1 MKKKVRFQ
9 DQPTLNWQ
17 YRAAVAKEVNRL
29 TKIQK
34 DLFSLSS
41 TLSLSSTQDRR
52 WDSSVSPTTPPQARP
67 SSQIMQ
73 TSSSSTLSDD
83 LRQLL
88 LGEIS
93 SSSSLGA
100 SSSVRMNDKSSKSNR
115 NNYSP
120 PSIPLRKEST
130 DSLRKAIVGGEKGP
144 SSSSSSSSS
153 SPSIPT
159 VTTPYSN
166 IYITKRNHS
175 FSTIEMIN
183 KDQKYTAIKTT
194 R

>member
-9 DQPTLNWQ
+9 EQPTLNWQ
-17 YRAAVAKEVNRL
+17 YKAAVAKEVNRL
-29 TKIQK
+29 SKIPR
-34 DLFSLSS
+34 DLFSF
-41 TLSLSSTQDRR
+41 SSTQDHR
-52 WDSSVSPTTPPQARP
+52 WDYPSQARP
-67 SSQIMQ
+67 SSQIKQ

-130 DSLRKAIVGGEKGP
+130 DSLRKAIVGVEKGP

>member
-1 MKKKVRFQ
+1 MEKKVRFH

-29 TKIQK
+29 AEIPK
-34 DLFSLSS
+34 DLF
-41 TLSLSSTQDRR
+41 SSTQDRR

-67 SSQIMQ
+67 SSQVKQ

-88 LGEIS
+88 LEEIS

-100 SSSVRMNDKSSKSNR
+100 SSSVGMNDKSSKSNR
-115 NNYSP
+115 KNYSP

-130 DSLRKAIVGGEKGP
+130 DSLHKASVDAGKGP
-144 SSSSSSSSS
+144 SKSSSSSSS
-153 SPSIPT
+153 SPSFPT
-159 VTTPYSN
+159 VTTPYNN
-166 IYITKRNHS
+166 IYNIKRNHS
-175 FSTIEMIN
+175 F
-183 KDQKYTAIKTT
+183 
-194 R
+194 

>member
-29 TKIQK
+29 AEIPK
-34 DLFSLSS
+34 DLF
-41 TLSLSSTQDRR
+41 SSTQDRR

-130 DSLRKAIVGGEKGP
+130 DSLRKAIVGVEKGP